1 VTWLDYEVT
10 LAQAANPI
18 SSMSTVF
25 LANLLNPVL
34 VKNGALSI
42 GANTFSAGGNPN
54 PFGTLVVLDTPYVY
68 QGGDLVMQFTHNG
81 SDSPTPHFWMPPVL
95 PVPGTGP
102 HSAH

>member
-1 VTWLDYEVT
+1 LRFRVNTNTAVSFPAATVTWSDYEVT

-42 GANTFSAGGNPN
+42 GANNFSAGGNPN
-54 PFGTLVVLDTPYVY
+54 SFGTLVVLDTPYVY
-68 QGGDLVMQFTHNG
+68 QEVT
-81 SDSPTPHFWMPPVL
+81 W
-95 PVPGTGP
+95 
-102 HSAH
+102 